1 VAVVANQW
9 VMDLWFTEPIHKT
22 ADYIQMDEI
31 LELSNRVTPLHE
43 GLLIIV
49 VSKKK
54 RVISLLCFS
63 HIQGISFNSS
73 ISYRG
78 RGYIKEHTSSYAS
91 IHR

>member
-1 VAVVANQW
+1 MAVVANQW

-31 LELSNRVTPLHE
+31 LSNRVTPPHA

-49 VSKKK
+49 VSKK
-54 RVISLLCFS
+54 RVIALLCFS
-63 HIQGISFNSS
+63 YIQGISFNSS